1 MRDSPSLG
9 SRIKSVLSPILG
21 GVVWVSLMILLYNRH
36 RDAEKLKRKRQK
48 PTVNYNKKWT
58 ELLKGGN
65 MTFVRAKLVVP
76 RNTEGD
82 VAISLEENIRRLA
95 DAHHIIRTGS
105 SRAGPT
111 QDPWLIEMLGRIRVK
126 LGMMEEISVSMRL
139 KRCCSEDDVRECL
152 ESAMG
157 GHKSHRWLNM
167 WSHKVPASLASLN
180 VLCDEIIDNLA
191 LQRSQDR
198 EGAEAQMV
206 RYSTGGKRLQ
216 HTTSIEKLF
225 MDAQLLNNEFHTEI
239 KSLVQSYGDACE
251 FIPGPIK
258 TPSRAIEKVVRRYCV
273 STLHSSCLFIFALVA
288 L

>member
-1 MRDSPSLG
+1 MTSDLRL
-9 SRIKSVLSPILG
+9 
-21 GVVWVSLMILLYNRH
+21 W
-36 RDAEKLKRKRQK
+36 
-48 PTVNYNKKWT
+48 
-58 ELLKGGN
+58 
-65 MTFVRAKLVVP
+65 TFVRAKLVVP

-82 VAISLEENIRRLA
+82 VAISLEENIRRFDSNVKPDDL
-95 DAHHIIRTGS
+95 HIIRTGS

-180 VLCDEIIDNLA
+180 VLCDKIIDNLA
-191 LQRSQDR
+191 LQRSQDEVYERSYDPQWCLRQVTCLSRTGKGETGTR
-198 EGAEAQMV
+198 EGAQAQMV

-225 MDAQLLNNEFHTEI
+225 MDA
-239 KSLVQSYGDACE
+239 
-251 FIPGPIK
+251 
-258 TPSRAIEKVVRRYCV
+258 
-273 STLHSSCLFIFALVA
+273 
-288 L
+288 